1 MDSEEEINIEKE
13 ELNKNN
19 KNNIKANLKKV
30 RSQYILKQILINLR
44 KNLLI
49 QIFRY
54 NKNMQKKLNFT
65 FNDYKNYKKIYSKIE
80 LEIIPAEKKIGKFI
94 NIFNKSEEIYFQ
106 IYFNND
112 KKCTKCNELYKINNI
127 NKIRINIEYPIKSFK
142 ELFKNCECIESITF
156 RKFDRNNITDMS
168 YMFDGC
174 KSLKELNLD
183 SFKIYKVTKTK
194 GIFDGCSSL
203 EKLNLPPGCKKLKL
217 PKKLKKL

>member
-1 MDSEEEINIEKE
+1 MDLENELNIEKE
-13 ELNKNN
+13 ELNKIS
-19 KNNIKANLKKV
+19 KIHIKDNLKKV

-44 KNLLI
+44 KNLLL

-94 NIFNKSEEIYFQ
+94 NIFNKSEETYFQ

-127 NKIRINIEYPIKSFK
+127 NKIRINIDYPIKSFK
-142 ELFKNCECIESITF
+142 ELFKDCRCIESITF
-156 RKFDRNNITDMS
+156 KKFYRNNITDMS

-174 KSLKELNLD
+174 RSLKELNFD
-183 SFKIYKVTKTK
+183 CCKIYTATKIR
-194 GIFDGCSSL
+194 GIFSGCSSL
-203 EKLNLPPGCKKLKL
+203 EKLNLPPGCKRLKL

>member
-1 MDSEEEINIEKE
+1 MDLENELNIEKE
-13 ELNKNN
+13 ELNKIS
-19 KNNIKANLKKV
+19 KIHIKDNLKKV

-44 KNLLI
+44 KNLLL

-94 NIFNKSEEIYFQ
+94 NIINKSEETYFQ

-127 NKIRINIEYPIKSFK
+127 NKIRINIDYPIKSFK
-142 ELFKNCECIESITF
+142 ELFKDCRCIESITF
-156 RKFDRNNITDMS
+156 KKFYRNNITDMS

-174 KSLKELNLD
+174 RSLKELNFD
-183 SFKIYKVTKTK
+183 CCKIYTATKIR
-194 GIFDGCSSL
+194 GIFSGCSSL
-203 EKLNLPPGCKKLKL
+203 EKLNLPPGCKRLKL